1 MTSAAVPAVVG
12 TAIVKVACFF
22 VGATPSSE
30 RTSANSGFSTMM
42 PIAFAVSI
50 EEPPPI
56 VTMQSAP
63 ERLNASTPCWTFSI
77 VGFGLI
83 SL

>member
-1 MTSAAVPAVVG
+1 
-12 TAIVKVACFF
+12 
-22 VGATPSSE
+22 
-30 RTSANSGFSTMM
+30 MM

-63 ERLNASTPCWTFSI
+63 EFLNASTPCWTFSI